1 MAEPTDA
8 TPIQEPFKGWL
19 ATAVKDFRDDFRTLL
34 KAKSKLKKMKELDAE
49 GTILHSIRTKAVDF
63 QTKVDSVKEKSK
75 ASVAEIHLANQKRIQ
90 AEFIASKALEVEE
103 IAKMANSRVTT
114 LATRMEDYIQGL
126 NADPDLVVSD
136 AAKEKFRLLKGRCIE
151 KAQSDIAAAK
161 DDLTIRE
168 LERQRKIAAEDL
180 KKAAASEEVQE
191 MELEPALEEILAK
204 QVKKIEDKLRKEITA
219 KVEASLTKKLQK
231 NLSLKEQDPA
241 QAAAANPKQR
251 STAGKQKSQE
261 NGNAAPA
268 GSKPRRKRGG
278 KKKNKKQNSSTDK
291 GKQAGG
297 QVKSDTAKG
306 PKNGGGGPEK
316 GPRKKN

>member
-49 GTILHSIRTKAVDF
+49 GTILHSIRTKA
-63 QTKVDSVKEKSK
+63 
-75 ASVAEIHLANQKRIQ
+75 KRIQ
-90 AEFIASKALEVEE
+90 AEFIVSKALEVEE

-180 KKAAASEEVQE
+180 KKAVASEEVQE

-231 NLSLKEQDPA
+231 NLPLKEQDPA

-278 KKKNKKQNSSTDK
+278 KKKNQKQNSSTDK